1 MKLVFDIGFNVGNF
15 AETCIQKYPDCKV
28 VGVEA
33 NPYLPEWGRYNDFVQ
48 KYKNVMI
55 ISALAC
61 GTDNDE
67 RDFYV
72 DNINI
77 GISTASK
84 NFLNNSRFSKGSK
97 YVEPN
102 TGKWQH
108 IGKVQT
114 ITLDTLVNAYEKP
127 DLIKVD
133 VEGYEYEVFS
143 GLSKK
148 AGKICFEC
156 REEDMEEMYN
166 VVSHLV
172 SLGYENF
179 GLIGIYDQGD
189 IFDKLTYSEHGD
201 PPLVEPDKYY
211 PWNELKEEIEKC
223 FVAERRINYGMMWV
237 K

>member
-1 MKLVFDIGFNVGNF
+1 MKLVFDIGFNVGKF
-15 AETCIQKYPDCKV
+15 TDVCLQKSPDCKV
-28 VGVEA
+28 VGIEA
-33 NPYLPEWGRYNDFVQ
+33 NPSLCQYNKHSQNKSV
-48 KYKNVMI
+48 KI
-55 ISALAC
+55 INAIASN
-61 GTDNDE
+61 TDNDKK
-67 RDFYV
+67 DFYV
-72 DNINI
+72 DPINI
-77 GISTASK
+77 GISTASE
-84 NFLNNSRFSKGSK
+84 NFLKNSRFSKGSK
-97 YVEPN
+97 YLEVD

-108 IGKVQT
+108 IGKIKT
-114 ITLDTLVNAYEKP
+114 ITLDTLVSFYGKP

-156 REEDMEEMYN
+156 HEEDMDGMYN
-166 VVSHLV
+166 VVNHLV
-172 SLGYENF
+172 SLGYDSF